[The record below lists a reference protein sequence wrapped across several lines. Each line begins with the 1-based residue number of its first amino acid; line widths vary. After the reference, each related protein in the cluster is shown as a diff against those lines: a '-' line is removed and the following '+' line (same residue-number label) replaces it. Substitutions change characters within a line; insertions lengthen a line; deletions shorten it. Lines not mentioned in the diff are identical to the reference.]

1 MKRVRYLV
9 YRYVTVA
16 EFFNIY
22 KPRGTEQGGG
32 GQKYI
37 DFPKSAVRIAQW
49 RSFFSGLKASREVKR
64 IRGPRWTVP
73 IFSVGI
79 PQSETQQTMTIYQ
92 RRSASVCIAAQHIHA
107 RAANRVLS
115 WHPDNGFPEP
125 QDPTDRHQLP
135 TGLAVYLARTYEKE
149 VWAGWFR
156 NRQGFPSPCSN
167 TAAQDLL
174 GAGMLRGGNPG
185 TAGFLIFQDE
195 KLFLDETNRS
205 SPFTTAGTRPPRVV
219 PAQSRRRRQRTDEEI
234 VGRLFDEDEETEM
247 RTRDEVR
254 NITIAVRSRNERAAR
269 YLKELYQQCQI
280 SGTKYLFRKKDR
292 DLYMEVHH
300 LVPLG
305 SGGADDPRNIIVVSP
320 LIHRM
325 LHYADVSEI
334 DLSAMRKNSDGSA
347 TLEIQIN
354 GEDYTIRWHP
364 RHAQRVL
371 EQQEVNTG

>member
-1 MKRVRYLV
+1 MYRYL
-9 YRYVTVA
+9 TAA

-22 KPRGTEQGGG
+22 KPRGTERGGG

-49 RSFFSGLKASREVKR
+49 RSFFSGLMGSREVKGT
-64 IRGPRWTVP
+64 RGPRWTVP

-79 PQSETQQTMTIYQ
+79 PQSETQQTMTMYQ

-115 WHPDNGFPEP
+115 WHSDNGFPEP

-135 TGLAVYLARTYEKE
+135 RGLAVYLVRTDENE

-156 NRQGFPSPCSN
+156 NQQGFTSPCRD

-174 GAGMLRGGNPG
+174 GATMLRGSNPG
-185 TAGFLIFQDE
+185 TAGFLTFEDVE
-195 KLFLDETNRS
+195 LFLDETNRR
-205 SPFTTAGTRPPRVV
+205 SPFTTAATRPPTVVRVQ
-219 PAQSRRRRQRTDEEI
+219 PRRRRQRTDQEI
-234 VGRLFDEDEETEM
+234 LNRLFDEDEETEM
-247 RTRDEVR
+247 PTRDEAR
-254 NITIAVRSRNERAAR
+254 NITIAVRRRNERAAR
-269 YLKELYQQCQI
+269 YLKELYRKCQI
-280 SGTKYLFRKKDR
+280 SGTKYLFRKKDG
-292 DLYMEVHH
+292 DLYLEVHH

-305 SGGADDPRNIIVVSP
+305 SGGADDARNIIVVSP

-334 DLSAMRKNSDGSA
+334 DLSAIRQNTDGWA

-354 GEDYTIRWHP
+354 REDYTIRWHP

-371 EQQEVNTG
+371 EHQEVNTG